1 MHIILSCMVEFF
13 WYCWCFE
20 QLKFLIAGAIAL
32 KGLGGV
38 LFIFGSSFGAL
49 LLVCSQNLLYEY
61 IGFHFLLMCFIFL
74 VITLNLI
81 VFLGISSCTSWL
93 LPQSIMIFTIMIVR
107 TKNLLNCSSNW
118 HRSEK
123 WFFLISNL
131 FSCVPYS
138 SCYYNVTWC
147 IFALVHQI

>member
-1 MHIILSCMVEFF
+1 MHKLKLQLKIIDFLALGLLCAYNTFLFYTSKCTFPLSCMHIILSCMVEFL
-13 WYCWCFE
+13 WYRWCFE

-81 VFLGISSCTSWL
+81 FFLGISSCTSWL
-93 LPQSIMIFTIMIVR
+93 LPQSIMIFTIMTMR
-107 TKNLLNCSSNW
+107 TKN
-118 HRSEK
+118 
-123 WFFLISNL
+123 
-131 FSCVPYS
+131 
-138 SCYYNVTWC
+138 
-147 IFALVHQI
+147 